1 MRGKVDTMKKCMI
14 FALLTCFLLQA
25 QAFASPD
32 YGRDILAGNSR
43 QSIPGEKEREKARP
57 PAREIQEEPQT
68 PANRERDILSG
79 KAQRSIPTEKK
90 KKEKKQPS
98 ESGKKIALKEE
109 PMTEKEREREILSGK
124 AQRSTSAMKKKVA
137 KNKPPRETN
146 LEKPEET
153 PRPDADKPKGAEQK
167 GETQEPPSSRPV
179 KDAKPSGEGEKPK
192 AAAKPSEP
200 AKERPTPKLKRP
212 DNQPSA
218 ADREREILSGKA
230 QRSTRAK

>member
-1 MRGKVDTMKKCMI
+1 MKKFMI

-57 PAREIQEEPQT
+57 SAREIQEEPQT

-79 KAQRSIPTEKK
+79 KAQRSIPMEKK
-90 KKEKKQPS
+90 KKEKKEPS
-98 ESGKKIALKEE
+98 ESGEKIALKEE
-109 PMTEKEREREILSGK
+109 PITKKEREREILSGK
-124 AQRSTSAMKKKVA
+124 AQRSTSVLKEKAD
-137 KNKPPRETN
+137 KNKPPRETS

-153 PRPDADKPKGAEQK
+153 PRPDADKPKGADTKDKAEK
-167 GETQEPPSSRPV
+167 PPISRPE
-179 KDAKPSGEGEKPK
+179 KDAKPLGEGEKPK
-192 AAAKPSEP
+192 AAARPSEP
-200 AKERPTPKLKRP
+200 DKERPTPKLKRP

-230 QRSTRAK
+230 QRSARAK